1 MNWLTRL
8 IPSIGSNRDSE
19 SSKSK
24 VPGGLWNNCPACDA
38 ILYQPELEK
47 SLFVCPKCDHHLRI
61 GARTR
66 MSIFFDGGSFQ
77 ELATK
82 ITTKD
87 ILKFKDTKSY
97 SQRIKEAVSGT
108 GEEEAI
114 VIGKGKLDGAE
125 IVVAAFEFRYMG
137 GSMGGAVGTKFV
149 QGVDAAIASK
159 TPLICFSTSGGAR
172 MQESMISLMQM
183 AKTSAALEKLKEA
196 KLPYISIMI
205 DPIYGGVSASIA
217 MLGDINIAEPK
228 ALVGFAGRRV
238 IEQTV
243 RVDLPEDFQKSE
255 FLLEHGAIDMI
266 VHRKDLR
273 AKVSSILSKLY
284 PSPMNTNRIF
294 GIFIAV
300 TILIWVLIFAL
311 SPQPKY
317 QQTKNISIPELPE
330 PLVDQ
335 DKLKKIEFKEV
346 ENDFLKI
353 DTTDTLPSAKE
364 RVDKIDFNLYVYK
377 IGAFGSSTTISNVV
391 KAFNDAGFP
400 AFTEQNKSNK
410 NLTNVLVGPFASKKD
425 IEENKKILNQIAGI
439 EVGEVMAWNP

>member
-8 IPSIGSNRDSE
+8 IPSIGSNRDSD

-24 VPGGLWNNCPACDA
+24 VPDGLWNNCPACEA

-66 MSIFFDGGSFQ
+66 MSIFFDGGSFH

-82 ITTKD
+82 IITKD

-97 SQRIKEAVSGT
+97 SQRIKEAVSST

-114 VIGKGKLDGAE
+114 VIGKGKLEGVE

-149 QGVDAAIASK
+149 QGVEAAIASK

-172 MQESMISLMQM
+172 MQESMVSLMQM

-196 KLPYISIMI
+196 RLPYISIMI

-255 FLLEHGAIDMI
+255 FLLDHGAIDMI

-273 AKVSSILSKLY
+273 AKVSSILSKLH
-284 PSPMNTNRIF
+284 
-294 GIFIAV
+294 
-300 TILIWVLIFAL
+300 
-311 SPQPKY
+311 
-317 QQTKNISIPELPE
+317 PE
-330 PLVDQ
+330 Q
-335 DKLKKIEFKEV
+335 
-346 ENDFLKI
+346 
-353 DTTDTLPSAKE
+353 
-364 RVDKIDFNLYVYK
+364 
-377 IGAFGSSTTISNVV
+377 
-391 KAFNDAGFP
+391 
-400 AFTEQNKSNK
+400 
-410 NLTNVLVGPFASKKD
+410 
-425 IEENKKILNQIAGI
+425 
-439 EVGEVMAWNP
+439 

>member
-61 GARTR
+61 GARAR

-97 SQRIKEAVSGT
+97 SQRIKDAVSGT

-284 PSPMNTNRIF
+284 P
-294 GIFIAV
+294 A
-300 TILIWVLIFAL
+300 
-311 SPQPKY
+311 Q
-317 QQTKNISIPELPE
+317 
-330 PLVDQ
+330 
-335 DKLKKIEFKEV
+335 
-346 ENDFLKI
+346 
-353 DTTDTLPSAKE
+353 
-364 RVDKIDFNLYVYK
+364 
-377 IGAFGSSTTISNVV
+377 
-391 KAFNDAGFP
+391 
-400 AFTEQNKSNK
+400 
-410 NLTNVLVGPFASKKD
+410 
-425 IEENKKILNQIAGI
+425 
-439 EVGEVMAWNP
+439 

>member
-125 IVVAAFEFRYMG
+125 LIVAAFEFRYMG

-149 QGVDAAIASK
+149 QGVDAAIANK

-172 MQESMISLMQM
+172 MQESMVSLMQM
-183 AKTSAALEKLKEA
+183 AKTSAALEKLKQA

-284 PSPMNTNRIF
+284 P
-294 GIFIAV
+294 A
-300 TILIWVLIFAL
+300 
-311 SPQPKY
+311 Q
-317 QQTKNISIPELPE
+317 
-330 PLVDQ
+330 
-335 DKLKKIEFKEV
+335 
-346 ENDFLKI
+346 
-353 DTTDTLPSAKE
+353 
-364 RVDKIDFNLYVYK
+364 
-377 IGAFGSSTTISNVV
+377 
-391 KAFNDAGFP
+391 
-400 AFTEQNKSNK
+400 
-410 NLTNVLVGPFASKKD
+410 
-425 IEENKKILNQIAGI
+425 
-439 EVGEVMAWNP
+439 

>member
-87 ILKFKDTKSY
+87 ILKFKDTKPY

-125 IVVAAFEFRYMG
+125 LVVAAFEFRYMG

-149 QGVDAAIASK
+149 QGVDAAIANK

-172 MQESMISLMQM
+172 MQESMVSLMQM

-284 PSPMNTNRIF
+284 P
-294 GIFIAV
+294 A
-300 TILIWVLIFAL
+300 
-311 SPQPKY
+311 Q
-317 QQTKNISIPELPE
+317 
-330 PLVDQ
+330 
-335 DKLKKIEFKEV
+335 
-346 ENDFLKI
+346 
-353 DTTDTLPSAKE
+353 
-364 RVDKIDFNLYVYK
+364 
-377 IGAFGSSTTISNVV
+377 
-391 KAFNDAGFP
+391 
-400 AFTEQNKSNK
+400 
-410 NLTNVLVGPFASKKD
+410 
-425 IEENKKILNQIAGI
+425 
-439 EVGEVMAWNP
+439 

>member
-8 IPSIGSNRDSE
+8 IPSIGSNRDSD

-125 IVVAAFEFRYMG
+125 LVVAAFEFRYMG

-149 QGVDAAIASK
+149 QGVDAAIANK

-172 MQESMISLMQM
+172 MQESMVSLMQM

-273 AKVSSILSKLY
+273 AKVSSILSKLH
-284 PSPMNTNRIF
+284 S
-294 GIFIAV
+294 G
-300 TILIWVLIFAL
+300 
-311 SPQPKY
+311 Q
-317 QQTKNISIPELPE
+317 
-330 PLVDQ
+330 
-335 DKLKKIEFKEV
+335 
-346 ENDFLKI
+346 
-353 DTTDTLPSAKE
+353 
-364 RVDKIDFNLYVYK
+364 
-377 IGAFGSSTTISNVV
+377 
-391 KAFNDAGFP
+391 
-400 AFTEQNKSNK
+400 
-410 NLTNVLVGPFASKKD
+410 
-425 IEENKKILNQIAGI
+425 
-439 EVGEVMAWNP
+439 

>member
-66 MSIFFDGGSFQ
+66 MSIFFDGGNFQ

-82 ITTKD
+82 IITKD

-284 PSPMNTNRIF
+284 P
-294 GIFIAV
+294 A
-300 TILIWVLIFAL
+300 
-311 SPQPKY
+311 Q
-317 QQTKNISIPELPE
+317 
-330 PLVDQ
+330 
-335 DKLKKIEFKEV
+335 
-346 ENDFLKI
+346 
-353 DTTDTLPSAKE
+353 
-364 RVDKIDFNLYVYK
+364 
-377 IGAFGSSTTISNVV
+377 
-391 KAFNDAGFP
+391 
-400 AFTEQNKSNK
+400 
-410 NLTNVLVGPFASKKD
+410 
-425 IEENKKILNQIAGI
+425 
-439 EVGEVMAWNP
+439 

>member
-8 IPSIGSNRDSE
+8 IPSIGSNRDSD

-24 VPGGLWNNCPACDA
+24 VPDGLWNNCPACEA

-66 MSIFFDGGSFQ
+66 MSIFFDGGSFH

-82 ITTKD
+82 IITKD

-97 SQRIKEAVSGT
+97 SQRIKEAVSST

-114 VIGKGKLDGAE
+114 VIGKGKLEGVE

-172 MQESMISLMQM
+172 MQESMVSLMQM

-196 KLPYISIMI
+196 RLPYISIMI

-273 AKVSSILSKLY
+273 VKVSSILSKLH
-284 PSPMNTNRIF
+284 P
-294 GIFIAV
+294 G
-300 TILIWVLIFAL
+300 
-311 SPQPKY
+311 Q
-317 QQTKNISIPELPE
+317 
-330 PLVDQ
+330 
-335 DKLKKIEFKEV
+335 
-346 ENDFLKI
+346 
-353 DTTDTLPSAKE
+353 
-364 RVDKIDFNLYVYK
+364 
-377 IGAFGSSTTISNVV
+377 
-391 KAFNDAGFP
+391 
-400 AFTEQNKSNK
+400 
-410 NLTNVLVGPFASKKD
+410 
-425 IEENKKILNQIAGI
+425 
-439 EVGEVMAWNP
+439 

>member
-8 IPSIGSNRDSE
+8 IPSIGSNRDSKA
-19 SSKSK
+19 SKSK
-24 VPGGLWNNCPACDA
+24 VPDGLWNNCPACDA

-66 MSIFFDGGSFQ
+66 MSIFFDGGSFH

-82 ITTKD
+82 ITTQD
-87 ILKFKDTKSY
+87 VLKFKDTKSY
-97 SQRIKEAVSGT
+97 TQRIKEAVSST

-114 VIGKGKLDGAE
+114 VIGKGKLEGAE

-172 MQESMISLMQM
+172 MQESMVSLMQM
-183 AKTSAALEKLKEA
+183 AKTSAALEKLKAA

-273 AKVSSILSKLY
+273 TKVSSILSKLH
-284 PSPMNTNRIF
+284 P
-294 GIFIAV
+294 G
-300 TILIWVLIFAL
+300 
-311 SPQPKY
+311 Q
-317 QQTKNISIPELPE
+317 
-330 PLVDQ
+330 
-335 DKLKKIEFKEV
+335 
-346 ENDFLKI
+346 
-353 DTTDTLPSAKE
+353 
-364 RVDKIDFNLYVYK
+364 
-377 IGAFGSSTTISNVV
+377 
-391 KAFNDAGFP
+391 
-400 AFTEQNKSNK
+400 
-410 NLTNVLVGPFASKKD
+410 
-425 IEENKKILNQIAGI
+425 
-439 EVGEVMAWNP
+439 

>member
-8 IPSIGSNRDSE
+8 IPSIGLKRDSGL
-19 SSKSK
+19 SKSK
-24 VPGGLWNNCPACDA
+24 IPDGLWNNCPACEA

-47 SLFVCPKCDHHLRI
+47 SLYICPKCDHHLRI

-66 MSIFFDGGSFQ
+66 MSIFFDGGSFH

-97 SQRIKEAVSGT
+97 GQRIKEAVKTT

-114 VIGKGKLDGAE
+114 IIGKGKLEGVE
-125 IVVAAFEFRYMG
+125 IVAAAFEFRYMG

-149 QGVDAAIASK
+149 QGVDEAIASK
-159 TPLICFSTSGGAR
+159 APLICFSTSGGAR
-172 MQESMISLMQM
+172 MQESMVSLMQM

-196 KLPYISIMI
+196 KIPYISVMI

-217 MLGDINIAEPK
+217 MLGDINIAEPN

-273 AKVSSILSKLY
+273 SKVSSILSKLY
-284 PSPMNTNRIF
+284 P
-294 GIFIAV
+294 
-300 TILIWVLIFAL
+300 
-311 SPQPKY
+311 
-317 QQTKNISIPELPE
+317 QQ
-330 PLVDQ
+330 
-335 DKLKKIEFKEV
+335 
-346 ENDFLKI
+346 
-353 DTTDTLPSAKE
+353 
-364 RVDKIDFNLYVYK
+364 
-377 IGAFGSSTTISNVV
+377 
-391 KAFNDAGFP
+391 
-400 AFTEQNKSNK
+400 
-410 NLTNVLVGPFASKKD
+410 
-425 IEENKKILNQIAGI
+425 
-439 EVGEVMAWNP
+439 

>member
-284 PSPMNTNRIF
+284 PT
-294 GIFIAV
+294 
-300 TILIWVLIFAL
+300 
-311 SPQPKY
+311 Q
-317 QQTKNISIPELPE
+317 
-330 PLVDQ
+330 
-335 DKLKKIEFKEV
+335 
-346 ENDFLKI
+346 
-353 DTTDTLPSAKE
+353 
-364 RVDKIDFNLYVYK
+364 
-377 IGAFGSSTTISNVV
+377 
-391 KAFNDAGFP
+391 
-400 AFTEQNKSNK
+400 
-410 NLTNVLVGPFASKKD
+410 
-425 IEENKKILNQIAGI
+425 
-439 EVGEVMAWNP
+439 

>member
-8 IPSIGSNRDSE
+8 IPSIGSNRDSI
-19 SSKSK
+19 STKSK
-24 VPGGLWNNCPACDA
+24 VPDGLWNNCPACDA

-66 MSIFFDGGSFQ
+66 MSIFFDGGSFH

-87 ILKFKDTKSY
+87 VLKFKDIKSY
-97 SQRIKEAVSGT
+97 SQRIKEAVSIT
-108 GEEEAI
+108 GEDEAI
-114 VIGKGKLDGAE
+114 VIGKGKLEGAE

-172 MQESMISLMQM
+172 MQESMVSLMQM

-273 AKVSSILSKLY
+273 SKVSSILSKLY
-284 PSPMNTNRIF
+284 P
-294 GIFIAV
+294 G
-300 TILIWVLIFAL
+300 
-311 SPQPKY
+311 Q
-317 QQTKNISIPELPE
+317 
-330 PLVDQ
+330 
-335 DKLKKIEFKEV
+335 
-346 ENDFLKI
+346 
-353 DTTDTLPSAKE
+353 
-364 RVDKIDFNLYVYK
+364 
-377 IGAFGSSTTISNVV
+377 
-391 KAFNDAGFP
+391 
-400 AFTEQNKSNK
+400 
-410 NLTNVLVGPFASKKD
+410 
-425 IEENKKILNQIAGI
+425 
-439 EVGEVMAWNP
+439 